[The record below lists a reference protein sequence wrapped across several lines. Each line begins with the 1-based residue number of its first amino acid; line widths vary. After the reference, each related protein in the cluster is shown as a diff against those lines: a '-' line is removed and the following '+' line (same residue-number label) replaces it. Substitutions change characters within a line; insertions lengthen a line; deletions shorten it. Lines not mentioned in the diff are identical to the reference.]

1 MKTVTLATLSAACLA
16 FSLSAAAAATP
27 DHRHA
32 AAPTTGTIAAAGD
45 HAGPTA
51 PLTDAERYV
60 IVHNSKHR

>member
-16 FSLSAAAAATP
+16 LSLSAAAAATP
-27 DHRHA
+27 GHRHA
-32 AAPTTGTIAAAGD
+32 AAPTTDTIVAAGD

-60 IVHNSKHR
+60 IVHNSRHH

>member
-16 FSLSAAAAATP
+16 LSLSAAAAATP
-27 DHRHA
+27 GHRHA
-32 AAPTTGTIAAAGD
+32 AAPTTGTIVAAGD

-60 IVHNSKHR
+60 IVHNSKHH